1 MDYVVDYVCNEYGC
15 ESCGRCYLAFHATVG
30 MMNTNWY
37 QKYVSKLSIKLS
49 KRLIKD
55 CEDEEV

>member
-1 MDYVVDYVCNEYGC
+1 MLWTTFVMIMAAKVVGDAIWHFTQ
-15 ESCGRCYLAFHATVG
+15 LW

>member
-1 MDYVVDYVCNEYGC
+1 MLWTMFVMIMAAKVVGDAIWHFTQ
-15 ESCGRCYLAFHATVG
+15 LW